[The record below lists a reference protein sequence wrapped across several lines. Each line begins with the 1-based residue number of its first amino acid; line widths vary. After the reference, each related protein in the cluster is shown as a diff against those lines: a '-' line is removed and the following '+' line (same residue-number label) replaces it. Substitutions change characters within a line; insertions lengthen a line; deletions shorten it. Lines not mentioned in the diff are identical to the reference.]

1 MATSFLGRLFR
12 TTPVG
17 GAARKDDAGLKRVL
31 HGRDLIAI
39 GLGTMIGG
47 GIFTTIGP
55 GVHKAG
61 PAIIIAFMLA
71 GLASLCAAF
80 CYAELGSM
88 VPNAGSAYTYAYATL
103 GQLVAWII
111 GWDLLLE
118 YAISVAPVAQQFS
131 QSFQEALHA
140 LTGFSFPP
148 WMAKA
153 VLVHHGWSFDF
164 AHSQIDIV
172 GAIFVLVLTALIVIG
187 IRESA
192 STNNIFVVVKIVALA
207 IFIGFGITLFN
218 AHNLQPFN
226 PVGWLGGPD
235 SDGIPTGI
243 IGAAGL
249 VFFTYIGFDTATT
262 TAEECV
268 NPKRDVPLGVIGS
281 LVIGTVIYC
290 AVAIVLV
297 GAVPWKQVSQD
308 TPLQQAI
315 APLHNIFANWAI
327 RIGVLAGTSSV
338 ALVSLIGQSR
348 IFYAMSRDRMLPRW
362 VAEIHPKF
370 RTPAKMSVITGLF
383 VAFLTLI
390 VPLDLLL
397 SLVNI
402 GTMSAFIVVC
412 AGVLWL
418 RYRRPEIP
426 RSFQV
431 PLPWVTASLGIILSL
446 GLALLGLGALTFIS
460 FLIWLAVGLVVYF
473 AYGFR
478 KSDPA
483 TLTPTPDTID
493 P

>member
-17 GAARKDDAGLKRVL
+17 GAARDDDSGLKRVL
-31 HGRDLIAI
+31 RGRDLIAI

-61 PAIIIAFMLA
+61 PAVILAFMLA

-131 QSFQEALHA
+131 QSFQEALNA
-140 LTGFSFPP
+140 LTGFTFPP
-148 WMAKA
+148 WMSKA
-153 VLVHHGWSFDF
+153 VLVHSGWSFDL

-172 GAIFVLVLTALIVIG
+172 GAIFVLVLTGLIVVG

-192 STNNIFVVVKIVALA
+192 STNNVFVVIKIVALI
-207 IFIGFGITLFN
+207 IFIGFGITLFH
-218 AHNLQPFN
+218 AANLHPFN
-226 PVGWLGGPD
+226 PVGWLGALD
-235 SDGIPTGI
+235 KDGIPTGI

-268 NPKRDVPLGVIGS
+268 KPSVDVPVGVLGS
-281 LVIGTVIYC
+281 LIIGTIIYC
-290 AVAIVLV
+290 AVAVVLV
-297 GAVPWKQVSQD
+297 GAVPWQQVNQD

-315 APLHNIFANWAI
+315 APLHNVFANWAV

-338 ALVSLIGQSR
+338 ALVSLLGQSR

-412 AGVLWL
+412 AGVIWL
-418 RYRRPEIP
+418 RYKRPEIP
-426 RSFQV
+426 RSFRV
-431 PLPWVTASLGIILSL
+431 PAAWFTASLGIILSL

-460 FLIWLAVGLVVYF
+460 FLIWLAFGLVIYF

-478 KSDPA
+478 KSNPSE
-483 TLTPTPDTID
+483 LTPTPDTID
-493 P
+493 L